1 MKNQFSDDIYHTSH
15 DLEKLF
21 DAIEKKRKE
30 YQIDREK
37 LYWTIKEEEERDPS
51 EKKKNDE
58 GVFPKMKME
67 M

>member
-1 MKNQFSDDIYHTSH
+1 MKNPFSDDIYPTSH

-51 EKKKNDE
+51 ERKKMMKE
-58 GVFPKMKME
+58 FFPK
-67 M
+67 